1 MEDAAAGASA
11 AAGSSWHEQLTP
23 ANADGSTHTGAPSCA
38 ETDMDDSSMPTP
50 ADAPV
55 SMRMHNRSHR
65 NVERRAARRAA
76 LHAGQA
82 GHCPYIVHPRRTMH
96 NATPRAVWSHH
107 YHVCQTPAMNR
118 LRFIGEG
125 DREGWENVVLPGNIE
140 I

>member
-1 MEDAAAGASA
+1 MEDAAAGAGA

-82 GHCPYIVHPRRTMH
+82 GHCPYITHLDTQCDTTDSQELQLAHSPDTGDE
-96 NATPRAVWSHH
+96 
-107 YHVCQTPAMNR
+107 PAALHR
-118 LRFIGEG
+118 
-125 DREGWENVVLPGNIE
+125 
-140 I
+140 